1 MTVRQRITLLI
12 VSAVL
17 IALTVGAAGL
27 LALRQTAQQLDAMYQ
42 NALVP
47 IVDVTSIRDL
57 FNENRTGLNRALLK
71 GTAEAAAEEQ
81 ARDGETVGRMDALWA
96 RYYPA
101 MVSSGQERSAADAF
115 LKARDRA
122 RAAKAQL
129 EPMMASGRHDEAIA
143 FMLGTV
149 GPAFTEESKA
159 IEAIVKANVDEA
171 AVAYTETQR
180 REKRAILTVSLVV
193 LLGGLALVVAGLFL
207 ARSVMRPLVQARELA
222 ASISDGELGH
232 TLEVRG
238 KDEVSDTLRSLV
250 AMDAT
255 LAGIVRKVRDNAGQ
269 VSAAARDIAAGND
282 ELSSRTQEQASS
294 LEETAASMEEM
305 TASVRQNA
313 DSAAAAR
320 GLAEQ
325 LTRQAS
331 ATRGLA
337 GETSEAMGRVS
348 AASREIGGIV
358 SVIDELA
365 FQTNLLA
372 LNAAVEAARAGE
384 QGRGFAVVA
393 GEVRRLAQQ
402 SAVAAKDIKGLVASS
417 GERVEEGAVLLERTT
432 AALLEMQGA
441 AVKVASFVTEIA
453 TASAQQAAGIDQ
465 VNMAVTELDAVT
477 QQNAALVEEAS
488 AASQQASELADGLMT
503 QVAVFRFAGDASA
516 SIARDAAPAASSM
529 PAPVPRFAPPQ
540 SKLAMVEPAWREF

>member
-1 MTVRQRITLLI
+1 MTVRQRITLL
-12 VSAVL
+12 VASAVL
-17 IALTVGAAGL
+17 IAMSVGAAGL
-27 LALRQTAQQLDAMYQ
+27 FALRQTSQQLDDLYQ
-42 NALVP
+42 SSLVP
-47 IVDVTSIRDL
+47 IVDVTAIRDL
-57 FNENRTGLNRALLK
+57 FNENRSGLNRALLK
-71 GTAEAAAEEQ
+71 GTAEAAGEER
-81 ARDGETVGRMDALWA
+81 ASNTEAAARMDALWA

-101 MVSSGQERSAADAF
+101 MVSSSQEQAAAEAF
-115 LKARDRA
+115 VKARQRA
-122 RAAKAQL
+122 RAAKAQI
-129 EPMMASGRHDEAIA
+129 EPMMASGRHDEAVA

-171 AVAYTETQR
+171 AVAYAEAQR
-180 REKRAILTVSLVV
+180 REKTAILVV
-193 LLGGLALVVAGLFL
+193 AFVILAGGIGLVVAGLFL
-207 ARSVMRPLVQARELA
+207 ARSVMRPLMQARALA

-232 TLEVRG
+232 DIEVRG

-269 VSAAARDIAAGND
+269 VSSAARDIAAGND

-313 DSAAAAR
+313 DSAAAAQ
-320 GLAEQ
+320 GLAER
-325 LTRQAS
+325 LTIQAS

-348 AASREIGGIV
+348 AASQEISGIV
-358 SVIDELA
+358 SVIDEIA

-402 SAVAAKDIKGLVASS
+402 SAVAAKDIKGLIASS
-417 GERVEEGAVLLERTT
+417 GERVEEGVVLLERTT
-432 AALLEMQGA
+432 AALSDMQGA
-441 AVKVASFVTEIA
+441 AAKVASFVTEIA
-453 TASAQQAAGIDQ
+453 TASAEQAAGIDQ

-488 AASQQASELADGLMT
+488 AASQQASELADGLMI
-503 QVAVFRFAGDASA
+503 QVAVFRLAGDASGR
-516 SIARDAAPAASSM
+516 IAPDNAAAMDILPGPAVTPTSPPATVALAAS
-529 PAPVPRFAPPQ
+529 V
-540 SKLAMVEPAWREF
+540 WREF

>member
-1 MTVRQRITLLI
+1 MTVRQRITFLI
-12 VSAVL
+12 VSAVVT
-17 IALTVGAAGL
+17 ALAVGAAGL
-27 LALRQTAQQLDAMYQ
+27 FALRQTGQQLDDLYKTS
-42 NALVP
+42 LVP
-47 IVDVTSIRDL
+47 IVEVTAIRDL
-57 FNENRTGLNRALLK
+57 FNDNRTGLNRALLK
-71 GTAEAAAEEQ
+71 GTVEAAAEEK
-81 ARDGETVGRMDALWA
+81 ASSAESVSRMDALWDH
-96 RYYPA
+96 YYPA
-101 MVSSGQERSAADAF
+101 LVSSGAERAAAEAF
-115 LKARDRA
+115 LKTRQHA
-122 RAAKAQL
+122 RAVKAEL
-129 EPMMASGRHDEAIA
+129 EPLMASGRHEEAVA

-149 GPAFTEESKA
+149 GPAFTEESRA
-159 IEAIVKANVDEA
+159 IQAIVKANVDEA

-180 REKRAILTVSLVV
+180 REKTAVV
-193 LLGGLALVVAGLFL
+193 LVALVVVLGGIGLVVSGFFL
-207 ARSVMRPLVQARELA
+207 ARSVMRPLMQARELA

-232 TLEVRG
+232 AIAVSG

-250 AMDAT
+250 AMDTT

-313 DSAAAAR
+313 DSAVAAR
-320 GLAEQ
+320 GLAEH
-325 LTRQAS
+325 LATQAS
-331 ATRGLA
+331 TTSGLA

-348 AASREIGGIV
+348 AASREISGIV
-358 SVIDELA
+358 SVIDEIA

-393 GEVRRLAQQ
+393 GEVRRLAHQ
-402 SAVAAKDIKGLVASS
+402 SAVAAKDIKNLIASS
-417 GERVEEGAVLLERTT
+417 SERVEEGVVLLERTT
-432 AALLEMQGA
+432 AALSEMQGA
-441 AVKVASFVTEIA
+441 AVKVASFVGEIA
-453 TASAQQAAGIDQ
+453 TASAEQAAGIDQ

-503 QVAVFRFAGDASA
+503 QVAVFRFAGNTDA
-516 SIARDAAPAASSM
+516 SIAPATAPLVHPVPAPAVRSTTPPATLALAAS
-529 PAPVPRFAPPQ
+529 V
-540 SKLAMVEPAWREF
+540 WREF